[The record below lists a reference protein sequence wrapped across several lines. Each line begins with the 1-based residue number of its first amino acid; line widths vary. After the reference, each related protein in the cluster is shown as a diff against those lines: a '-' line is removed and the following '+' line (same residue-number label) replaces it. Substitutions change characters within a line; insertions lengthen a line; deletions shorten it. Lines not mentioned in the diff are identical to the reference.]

1 MKTEKKDE
9 EKNNEE
15 IKKTQNSFFGKENL
29 IKKEPKIVEI
39 FKKYKN
45 KLMDSKSG
53 LFLHPANYTFNSD
66 EYKDLFEYKDCLP
79 LTEKKE
85 FLIIYDCLNYICY
98 NEKYE
103 KNAEKDDYYIKT
115 INELFCLLK
124 DKGTLLI
131 LIDQNFLEKFFPCFI
146 SSLGD
151 NYKTKLFINFYFLD
165 THDFIF
171 LISIQKMSSSTQSI
185 ILKDIKVLIT
195 DYLSN
200 LNQKIFGSTTV
211 GEFNTYLKEP
221 LNRMK
226 AYHIQRQFNYSR
238 LKSIHPGQ
246 YFQMLLKSSPLNSEV
261 SYIITIYDN
270 STNEE
275 GKNKST
281 VSIAIGYEI
290 TQELLYSKSFSYDG
304 MCQQSNVGRVII
316 LESAIL
322 NPTGINDLHTE
333 LKDEIQLMK
342 PNGFNEIVGTKVWN
356 INNQKILIYEDEKYL
371 IIDNEDKHIS
381 MRQLFYTNNK
391 NLQNMVQSKIRIK
404 FVSKSKINNSKG
416 MTYYPIETQTKLKS
430 KGVIECIDEYNILG
444 FYEKCLLCILFYID
458 LNMLPKNT
466 IKIMDIGAGIGV
478 LSFYFYKLFKG
489 CCEIDNIERNE
500 SIYNLGIKYFGL
512 KNYFS
517 QENRVNW
524 FFEDVEK
531 CLDKMIKSNEK
542 KEEKKYENKTGF
554 YDLICN
560 EINDIEP
567 KEDTVPS
574 KKYFTDEF
582 ITNIKQLLKPYGI
595 YTVNILSKS
604 CKSLYENYL
613 KLEKHFPTIFTINAE
628 NGLAAI
634 FYCFNNKLD
643 MEKFNEKFQNN
654 KELMEKSVNIEFA
667 VIKSIF
673 NEVISRVQD
682 MGELKSKFEEKAKNS

>member
-1 MKTEKKDE
+1 
-9 EKNNEE
+9 
-15 IKKTQNSFFGKENL
+15 
-29 IKKEPKIVEI
+29 
-39 FKKYKN
+39 
-45 KLMDSKSG
+45 
-53 LFLHPANYTFNSD
+53 
-66 EYKDLFEYKDCLP
+66 
-79 LTEKKE
+79 
-85 FLIIYDCLNYICY
+85 
-98 NEKYE
+98 
-103 KNAEKDDYYIKT
+103 
-115 INELFCLLK
+115 
-124 DKGTLLI
+124 
-131 LIDQNFLEKFFPCFI
+131 
-146 SSLGD
+146 
-151 NYKTKLFINFYFLD
+151 
-165 THDFIF
+165 
-171 LISIQKMSSSTQSI
+171 
-185 ILKDIKVLIT
+185 
-195 DYLSN
+195 
-200 LNQKIFGSTTV
+200 
-211 GEFNTYLKEP
+211 
-221 LNRMK
+221 
-226 AYHIQRQFNYSR
+226 
-238 LKSIHPGQ
+238 
-246 YFQMLLKSSPLNSEV
+246 
-261 SYIITIYDN
+261 
-270 STNEE
+270 
-275 GKNKST
+275 
-281 VSIAIGYEI
+281 
-290 TQELLYSKSFSYDG
+290 
-304 MCQQSNVGRVII
+304 
-316 LESAIL
+316 
-322 NPTGINDLHTE
+322 
-333 LKDEIQLMK
+333 
-342 PNGFNEIVGTKVWN
+342 
-356 INNQKILIYEDEKYL
+356 
-371 IIDNEDKHIS
+371 
-381 MRQLFYTNNK
+381 
-391 NLQNMVQSKIRIK
+391 
-404 FVSKSKINNSKG
+404 
-416 MTYYPIETQTKLKS
+416 
-430 KGVIECIDEYNILG
+430 
-444 FYEKCLLCILFYID
+444 
-458 LNMLPKNT
+458 
-466 IKIMDIGAGIGV
+466 MDIGAGIGV

-654 KELMEKSVNIEFA
+654 KELMEKSINIEFA